1 MFYSPWKTCRR
12 PLESIFGFTHDKT
25 RRSFIFPRQKM
36 HAHHGVCIA
45 WACNVGFGTFV
56 AACKTSNSCCSHDL
70 PRIRGCLVPWPSRFP
85 FGLVPFFFATF
96 CTVFLAYVGRAVSS
110 SRSILSGHLL
120 SRAPATFLVVPFFRS
135 SILRLSRWTSS
146 CGVCFD
152 FRRSCLGLDFP
163 SIFSLSLSPIGFG
176 FDFAGWVRARSPFL
190 RFPVVDRFFP
200 VERKGRLGKLRFIG
214 SGLGSI
220 LAHLP
225 WDRPISTCLVWSRW
239 RTTQRKGAAWP
250 TSSNATMEASV
261 CPGASTSSERWTA
274 DPSPWKKKTSSKNAY
289 KPNRTCC
296 ESTRR
301 GIERERQ
308 GRKNMS

>member
-25 RRSFIFPRQKM
+25 RWSFIFPRQKM

-45 WACNVGFGTFV
+45 WDCNVGFGTIV
-56 AACKTSNSCCSHDL
+56 AACKTSISCFSHDL

-85 FGLVPFFFATF
+85 FGLVPFFSPPFVQFSLPTLVGLSLPPDPSCRDISCLAHLRP
-96 CTVFLAYVGRAVSS
+96 FLLSHCFVPRSSVLPVGR
-110 SRSILSGHLL
+110 R
-120 SRAPATFLVVPFFRS
+120 RVVCALIFDVRVWVWIFPPFF
-135 SILRLSRWTSS
+135 
-146 CGVCFD
+146 
-152 FRRSCLGLDFP
+152 
-163 SIFSLSLSPIGFG
+163 LSLSPIGFRFG
-176 FDFAGWVRARSPFL
+176 FAGWVRARSPFL
-190 RFPVVDRFFP
+190 RFPVVDRFCP

-225 WDRPISTCLVWSRW
+225 WKRPISTCLVWSRW

-250 TSSNATMEASV
+250 TSSNATMGASV

-274 DPSPWKKKTSSKNAY
+274 DPSPWKKRTSSKNAY